1 MDLKSIKFS
10 PMPKVRCVRKS
21 FFYEMEDGNFFYI
34 FFYIIYFP
42 FFQVCDLQSKVKHYT
57 KDNES
62 LTTSMH
68 AYRETQDELTT
79 ELADFKEKYR
89 EIADLLHDTQEE
101 LKKSRKRTYPGVGS
115 HSIAG
120 MFTSPATSAAARLEA
135 EGNEEKGRKNETR
148 HWNTS
153 SNLPERYW
161 LLCS

>member
-1 MDLKSIKFS
+1 M
-10 PMPKVRCVRKS
+10 
-21 FFYEMEDGNFFYI
+21 
-34 FFYIIYFP
+34 
-42 FFQVCDLQSKVKHYT
+42 QAKVKHYT

-62 LTTSMH
+62 LSTSIC
-68 AYRETQDELTT
+68 AYKETQDELTT

-135 EGNEEKGRKNETR
+135 EGNEDKGRSKEIGGFNDVMPFR
-148 HWNTS
+148 GKMH
-153 SNLPERYW
+153 NLGEKRK
-161 LLCS
+161 